1 MSLGNSQ
8 YDTLMRYYQQLQLK
22 NKHQQDLRIAE
33 AYGKIPRLEEID
45 RAIASISIKKARLL
59 LGEDS
64 GDDFD
69 LKEQIHL
76 LSMERIALLEANGFP
91 TDYLEM
97 KYTCPLCK
105 DTGYIGN
112 DKCICF
118 KKAISQHLYTQSNI
132 QDLLSSSSFDNFSL
146 DYYSTEEKNEATGLT
161 ARQTAERTLS
171 IAKDFVVQF
180 DKEFKNLFFYGD
192 TGVGKTFLSCCIA
205 RQLLDTTHSVI
216 YYSAFDLFEA
226 FADKTFSNSTES
238 QAKHDYILDCDL
250 LIIDD
255 LGTELTNN
263 FVASQFFLC
272 INERILRRKSTII
285 STNLSLGNFMERY
298 SERVFSRV
306 SSNYIMCKL
315 IGNDIRIQKKLLG
328 GKQNGSEHNQ

>member
-45 RAIASISIKKARLL
+45 RDIASVSIKKARLL

-64 GDDFD
+64 GADFD
-69 LKEQIHL
+69 LKEQIRL
-76 LSMERIALLEANGFP
+76 LSMERTALLEANGFP
-91 TDYLEM
+91 ADYLEM

-146 DYYSTEEKNEATGLT
+146 NYYSTEQINEATGLT
-161 ARQTAERTLS
+161 ARQTAEKVLS
-171 IAKDFVVQF
+171 IAKEFAIQF
-180 DKEFKNLFFYGD
+180 DKEFKNLFLYGD

-328 GKQNGSEHNQ
+328 GKQNGAEHNQ